1 MDEKTDLSFIKI
13 VSNHRRSAIANADA
27 FKHSIKDIFK
37 NGSRSKSGSGSGSEL
52 ELLKKP
58 ILDDIIDT
66 PTVTIRK
73 TIKTPSLKLN
83 IDLDHTYGIDD
94 TQDSLKV
101 NPKHS

>member
-37 NGSRSKSGSGSGSEL
+37 NRSRSGSGSGSDL
-52 ELLKKP
+52 ELLKQP

-66 PTVTIRK
+66 PTVTIGK
-73 TIKTPSLKLN
+73 TIKTSSIKLN
-83 IDLDHTYGIDD
+83 IDLDITHGIDD
-94 TQDSLKV
+94 TQYSLKV
-101 NPKHS
+101 IPKHS